1 MQIDVPSLS
10 AQTFRRSVIDEA
22 AASLDRLGVPKD
34 SQFGS
39 FFLWYAGPLAS
50 PNTGFE
56 LLDLFAEKGQHSVES
71 STSLVRS
78 RYAWPDRYLVLTS
91 FLAGGVMVYDI
102 STEQV
107 YDVDFEGGDALL
119 RDGRLEPRYSSFL
132 EFLRFFFGGASA
144 TV

>member
-10 AQTFRRSVIDEA
+10 GKAFRRSVTDDA
-22 AASLDRLGVPKD
+22 VASLSRLGVPKN

-39 FFLWYAGPLAS
+39 FFLRYAGPLAS
-50 PNTGFE
+50 PNTSFE
-56 LLDLFAEKGQHSVES
+56 LLDLFSVEGQAS
-71 STSLVRS
+71 VEASTSLVR
-78 RYAWPDRYLVLTS
+78 RRFGWPDRYLVLTN

-102 STEQV
+102 ATEQV
-107 YDVDFEGGDALL
+107 YDVDFEGGDAQLK
-119 RDGRLEPRYSSFL
+119 DGRLKPRYASFL